1 MSLLGGPGDRAG
13 QQAIKTLKETLH
25 TSSVAIFLLK
35 MKRIYSL
42 NNILEIPKKIIRE
55 KLSANDPYET
65 QSMTAFT
72 DVFEREFP
80 FCDLSQ
86 GQIGK
91 SLFLEKGIPFSR
103 NFIV

>member
-1 MSLLGGPGDRAG
+1 MSHVDFKKLTCCTVEFKGNLAH
-13 QQAIKTLKETLH
+13 I
-25 TSSVAIFLLK
+25 SSVAIFLFK

-42 NNILEIPKKIIRE
+42 NNILEIPKKSIGE
-55 KLSANDPYET
+55 KLSVNDPYET

-80 FCDLSQ
+80 FCDVSQ